1 MKLICLIV
9 ITLLAMVMAQRPDAE
24 RKLRSAYL
32 IESLAEGG
40 NDASMLEHERV
51 LTHMSM
57 SKGSKSK
64 ASKGSRSKGSKGS
77 KSKGSKGSK
86 HSKSWRSLV
95 L

>member
-57 SKGSKSK
+57 SKGSKGSK
-64 ASKGSRSKGSKGS
+64 MKGSKGSKGS
-77 KSKGSKGSK
+77 KSKGSKSKGSK
-86 HSKSWRSLV
+86 GMMRSL
-95 L
+95 